1 MTEARKIVITFPNGE
16 HEPIENGFYSGSIY
30 LTELLSDSN
39 ELDFMGCNANMFEAT
54 ISGIS
59 DLSNLTI
66 QVDAIINNSRVHL
79 FRGRVDSCKLQT
91 DRTFRKLTAYDELY
105 YNADTNIAE
114 WYKKFFQ
121 EHKEA
126 TIKELRDSLFKYIG
140 IKQNVCL
147 LINDSLII
155 TKTIDTD
162 SLAFIDIIKML
173 CGLNACFGN
182 IGRTGKFEYVYLNQD
197 SEYDISANYR
207 SNSSTAEDYIVQK
220 IDKVQIKTDDEDLG
234 AIAGIGT
241 NAFVIQGNYL
251 TFGLNSNVLSEVA
264 ENIYNVVKNI
274 EYTPCDIDSIVS
286 DLNVKLGQKL
296 MIVTHSGR
304 TIKTYCMKNE
314 LKGVQLFNQTISAA
328 GDEYRSE
335 VVNDTNS
342 EILQLKGKTFKLEKT
357 VDNFGIALTE
367 NLTVNNLLTG
377 TSGTLKDLAVGLYN
391 TLPYGLM
398 IENTELQTGD
408 TVIFRIYIRNPPEGV
423 VGLAAR
429 VSHYNSSGKAV
440 ENAISDLYIEPGD
453 EGYTQ
458 VSTRIRAD
466 TTRLQCGITRKAS
479 GSAFTVQVKNAKLEK
494 NTIATEW
501 CMSPAEIDSRVT
513 ENETSI
519 NGAIGELV
527 LKVDKGGRIVQVQLG
542 ADAEKG
548 SIFEVNAD
556 NINLTATDVLD
567 LLSGGTLNLTGKN
580 ISIQSNN
587 FVVDKDGNVTCN
599 SIVMER
605 GQGEDYLK
613 IVVDNDEGFIAY
625 GGFINGKS
633 TKIVDFSTN
642 KSMGGIPAPWYH
654 SLMVENTISSSA
666 SGADSTCI
674 DFANSIIRA
683 DTLEGYLEGTAKE
696 AKNAPVTERVSVSK
710 FANSTGYADITLG
723 NAYKANSVQVTPRK
737 NAESS
742 AHVTDIAVYELSPGE
757 GKIRIYGTSTVS
769 GNAAAFNVSYI
780 KA

>member
-1 MTEARKIVITFPNGE
+1 MTEARKIIITFPNGE
-16 HEPIENGFYSGSIY
+16 HEPIESGFYSGSIY
-30 LTELLSDSN
+30 ITELLSDSN

-59 DLSNLTI
+59 DLSDLII
-66 QVDAIINNSRVHL
+66 QVDAIINNSRIHL
-79 FRGRVDSCKLQT
+79 FQGRVDSCKLQT
-91 DRTFRKLTAYDELY
+91 DRTFRKLVAYDELY

-126 TIKELRDSLFKYIG
+126 TVKEFRDALLEYIG
-140 IKQNVCL
+140 IKQNICS

-155 TKTIDTD
+155 TKTIETD
-162 SLAFIDIIKML
+162 SLAFIDIIKMI
-173 CGLNACFGN
+173 CSINACFGN
-182 IGRTGKFEYVYLNQD
+182 IGRTGKFEYVYLNQN

-234 AIAGIGT
+234 AIAGTGT

-264 ENIYNVVKNI
+264 ANIYNVVKNI

-286 DLNVKLGQKL
+286 DLNIKMGQKL
-296 MIVTHSGR
+296 KIITHSGK
-304 TIKTYCMKNE
+304 TIQTYCMKNE
-314 LKGVQLFNQTISAA
+314 LKGIQLFQQTISAA

-335 VVNDTNS
+335 VIADTNS

-357 VDNFGIALTE
+357 VDNFGITLTE
-367 NLTVNNLLTG
+367 NLTINNLLTG
-377 TSGTLKDLAVGLYN
+377 TSGTLKDLTVGLYN

-398 IENTELQTGD
+398 IEDTELQTGD
-408 TVIFRIYIRNPPEGV
+408 TVVFRIYIRNPPEGV

-429 VSHYNSSGKAV
+429 VSHYNSSGTAV
-440 ENAISDLYIEPGD
+440 EHSIANLYIEPGD

-458 VSTRIRAD
+458 VTTRIRAD
-466 TTRLQCGITRKAS
+466 TVRLQCGITRKAS
-479 GSAFTVQVKNAKLEK
+479 GTAFTVQVKNTKLEK

-513 ENETSI
+513 SNETSI

-542 ADAEKG
+542 ADAESG
-548 SIFEVNAD
+548 SVFKVEAD
-556 NINLTATDVLD
+556 NINLSATDVLE

-587 FVVDKDGNVTCN
+587 FAVDKDGNVTCN

-642 KSMGGIPAPWYH
+642 RGMGGIPVPWYS
-654 SLMVENTISSSA
+654 SLMVENAISSSGSA
-666 SGADSTCI
+666 ADSTHI
-674 DFANSIIRA
+674 DFMNSVIRA
-683 DTLEGYLEGTAKE
+683 KTLEGYLNGTAKE
-696 AKNAPVTERVSVSK
+696 AKNAPVTERVSVSR

-723 NAYKANSVQVTPRK
+723 NAYKANSVQVTARK
-737 NAESS
+737 SSESS
-742 AHVTDIAVYELSPGE
+742 AYVTDMAIMETAPAD
-757 GKIRIYGTSTVS
+757 GKVRIYGTSTVS
-769 GNAAAFNVSYI
+769 GNAVAFNVSYI

>member
-16 HEPIENGFYSGSIY
+16 HETIESGFYSGSIY

-59 DLSNLTI
+59 DLSNLII
-66 QVDAIINNSRVHL
+66 QVDAIINNSTTHL

-105 YNADTNIAE
+105 YHADTNIAE

-126 TIKELRDSLFKYIG
+126 TIKEFRDSLFEYIE
-140 IKQNVCL
+140 IEQNVCS

-155 TKTIDTD
+155 SKTIDTD
-162 SLAFIDIIKML
+162 SLAFIDILKML
-173 CGLNACFGN
+173 CSLNACFGN
-182 IGRTGKFEYVYLNQD
+182 IGRTGKFEYTYLNQD
-197 SEYDISANYR
+197 SEYDISENYR
-207 SNSSTAEDYIVQK
+207 SNSSTAEDYIVKK
-220 IDKVQIKTDDEDLG
+220 IDKVQIKTGDEDLG
-234 AIAGIGT
+234 AIVGTGT

-251 TFGLNSNVLSEVA
+251 TFGLASNVLSEVA
-264 ENIYNVVKNI
+264 ANIYNAVKNI

-286 DLNVKLGQKL
+286 DLNIKVGQKL
-296 MIVTHSGR
+296 KIVTHSGR
-304 TIKTYCMKNE
+304 VIQTYCMKNE
-314 LKGVQLFNQTISAA
+314 LKGVQLFQQTISAA

-335 VVNDTNS
+335 VVKDTNS

-357 VDNFGIALTE
+357 VDNFGITLTE

-408 TVIFRIYIRNPPEGV
+408 TVVFRIYIRNPPEGII
-423 VGLAAR
+423 GLAAR
-429 VSHYNSSGKAV
+429 ISHYNSSGKAV
-440 ENAISDLYIEPGD
+440 EHAISDLYIEPGD

-458 VSTRIRAD
+458 VSTKIRAD
-466 TTRLQCGITRKAS
+466 TARLQCGITRKAS
-479 GSAFTVQVKNAKLEK
+479 GSAFTVQAKNAKLEK

-501 CMSPAEIDSRVT
+501 CMSPDEIDSRVT

-542 ADAEKG
+542 VDAENGAEFK
-548 SIFEVNAD
+548 VNAD
-556 NINLTATDVLD
+556 NINLTAADVLE
-567 LLSGGTLNLTGKN
+567 LLAGGTLNLTGKN
-580 ISIQSNN
+580 IAIQSDN
-587 FVVDKDGNVTCN
+587 FVVDKDGNVTCK

-613 IVVDNDEGFIAY
+613 IVMDDNEGFIAY

-642 KSMGGIPAPWYH
+642 RGMGGIPVPWYH
-654 SLMVENTISSSA
+654 SLMLANTISSSGSA
-666 SGADSTCI
+666 ADNTII
-674 DFANSIIRA
+674 DFAKSLIRA
-683 DTLEGYLEGTAKE
+683 DTLEGYLDGMAKE
-696 AKNAPVTERVSVSK
+696 AKNAPVTERVSVSR
-710 FANSTGYADITLG
+710 FANSTGYAEITLG
-723 NAYKANSVQVTPRK
+723 NAYKANSIQVTSRK
-737 NAESS
+737 NSETS
-742 AHVTDIAVYELSPGE
+742 AYVTDIAVVETSPVE
-757 GKIRIYGTSTVS
+757 GKVRIYGTSTTS
-769 GNAAAFNVSYI
+769 GNAVAFNISYI